1 VDLMMNTHGDWHVI
15 EVNAVPGW
23 KALGPTCG
31 IDVASCILNHILDS
45 SR

>member
-1 VDLMMNTHGDWHVI
+1 MPGPGGELFVI

-31 IDVASCILNHILDS
+31 IDVAKEVVRFLT
-45 SR
+45 REYRP